1 MIGRERAKSTSV
13 VMSRSLVEDLDR
25 QQLEFMTTDVPWMTQ
40 PAVFQGIDAEITGS
54 QYLAAQGTAGK
65 NKDGDGSKRKNK
77 AGSSPGGTEAKPD
90 VFQADVRS
98 HFGVVERLIEDESV
112 VLHHVLSLV
121 PRVPGLVNPNM
132 LKEGKDGTPRLN
144 GTMRKKMGE
153 FYHDI
158 LWRTTGQYIEEPLL
172 WDGGKDRVPLGLTHT
187 KVPLVISSL
196 LKEHVQAQLGD
207 SYPSLVLPAVHIII
221 ETLNI
226 HVISAAWDILMTRCL
241 AQSVRPKTQRI
252 ILDCGSHASTTGKL
266 FAETVNVGFLF
277 QVSSYIFSA
286 DLGSSQQQ
294 MYPGCHQRH
303 RHPRDPRPRGVPVPR
318 RNSRI
323 ATTPSKN
330 L

>member
-1 MIGRERAKSTSV
+1 MFGCRHYHSHIHESTCSPVNHQLKPITTSKILGMVGRERAKSTSV

-40 PAVFQGIDAEITGS
+40 PTVFQGIEAEITGR
-54 QYLAAQGTAGK
+54 QYSPSLSEK

-77 AGSSPGGTEAKPD
+77 TGETEAKPD
-90 VFQADVRS
+90 VFQPDVRS

-121 PRVPGLVNPNM
+121 PRVPGLVNPSM

-172 WDGGKDRVPLGLTHT
+172 WDGGKDRVPLGLAHT
-187 KVPLVISSL
+187 KVPLVISTL

-226 HVISAAWDILMTRCL
+226 HVISAAWDIMMIRCL
-241 AQSVRPKTQRI
+241 AQAVRPKTQRI
-252 ILDCGSHASTTGKL
+252 ILDCGAHSSTTGKL

-277 QVSSYIFSA
+277 
-286 DLGSSQQQ
+286 
-294 MYPGCHQRH
+294 
-303 RHPRDPRPRGVPVPR
+303 
-318 RNSRI
+318 
-323 ATTPSKN
+323 
-330 L
+330 